1 MSDEEL
7 IFEWTSHPL
16 RQKPGKALLFWIV
29 AGFVLG
35 IVYAAFR
42 TVGWV
47 ILAALFLIG
56 SLRRFLFPTRYR
68 LTTSGIE
75 IRQAIGKVM
84 RKWSDFKRAD
94 FERNGVFLSPFAK
107 SSRLENYRGLF
118 LPYPTERE
126 RLEGIVRERMRVAP
140 LNEPQQQDSER
151 R

>member
-1 MSDEEL
+1 M
-7 IFEWTSHPL
+7 
-16 RQKPGKALLFWIV
+16 LFWVV
-29 AGFVLG
+29 AGCVLG
-35 IVYAAFR
+35 IVYGAFHAL
-42 TVGWV
+42 GWV
-47 ILAALFLIG
+47 ILTAVFLIG

-94 FERNGVFLSPFAK
+94 FDRNGIFLSPFAK

-126 RLEGIVRERMRVAP
+126 RLEGIVRERIRVAP
-140 LNEPQQQDSER
+140 LNEPQQLDSER

>member
-1 MSDEEL
+1 V
-7 IFEWTSHPL
+7 
-16 RQKPGKALLFWIV
+16 LFWVV
-29 AGFVLG
+29 AGCVLG
-35 IVYAAFR
+35 IVYGAFHAL
-42 TVGWV
+42 GWV
-47 ILAALFLIG
+47 ILTAVFLIG

-94 FERNGVFLSPFAK
+94 FDRNGIFLSPFAK

-126 RLEGIVRERMRVAP
+126 RLEGIVRERIRVAP
-140 LNEPQQQDSER
+140 LNEPQQLDSER